1 MASADLQKPPWIRVR
16 MPTGQNID
24 RVRGTVRG
32 HGLHTVCDSSRCPNL
47 AECWGRGTATFMILG
62 SICTRSCRFCAVS
75 SGDPGGIV
83 DKDEPTRVAQAV
95 RDLGLKHV
103 VITSVARDDLEDG
116 GASAFASTVRE
127 LRKSS
132 PGTRVELLIPDLQG
146 DACAL
151 RTIMEAKPN
160 VLGHNL
166 EVVERLQVL
175 ARDAKASYARSLSVL
190 ETAKRMDAQV
200 LTKSS
205 LMLGLGEEG
214 EEVRAALKDLRR
226 ARVDIVTFGQYLKP
240 KGKMLE
246 VKRYLTPE
254 EFAQLREEAMG
265 LGFSQVVA
273 GPLVRSSYRA
283 EEAYDALHGG

>member
-1 MASADLQKPPWIRVR
+1 MASVDLQKPPWIKVR

-24 RVRGTVRG
+24 RVRSTVRG
-32 HGLHTVCDSSRCPNL
+32 HGLHTVCDSSQCPNL

-75 SGDPGGIV
+75 SGDPDGIV
-83 DKDEPTRVAQAV
+83 DEEEPMRVAQAV
-95 RDLGLKHV
+95 RDLRLKHV

-116 GASAFASTVRE
+116 GACVFASTVRE
-127 LRKSS
+127 VRKSS
-132 PGTRVELLIPDLQG
+132 SGTRVELLIPDLQG
-146 DACAL
+146 DTGAL

-160 VLGHNL
+160 ILGHNL
-166 EVVERLQVL
+166 EVVERLQGL
-175 ARDAKASYARSLSVL
+175 ARDARASYIRSLSVL
-190 ETAKRMDAQV
+190 QTAKRIYSQV

-226 ARVDIVTFGQYLKP
+226 ARVDILTLGQYLKP
-240 KGKMLE
+240 KGNVLE
-246 VKRYLTPE
+246 VKRYITPE
-254 EFAQLREEAMG
+254 EFALLRGEAMG

>member
-1 MASADLQKPPWIRVR
+1 